1 MENTT
6 FKNQK
11 VVNSINQNFY
21 FIRFNAEEKQDINF
35 TGKTFHSKPTGTN
48 TGIHELAETQTEGKT
63 TYPSLIILNP
73 KNEIIFQYNGYL
85 KSSELLDILNK
96 IKP

>member
-21 FIRFNAEEKQDINF
+21 FIRFTAEEKQDINF

-48 TGIHELAETQTEGKT
+48 TGIHELAET
-63 TYPSLIILNP
+63 
-73 KNEIIFQYNGYL
+73 
-85 KSSELLDILNK
+85 
-96 IKP
+96 